1 MLLRI
6 VAAGESLAAGP
17 RLRLGP
23 DLQGKPS
30 EQVYTGVAACRCEGV
45 EGEGVEGEGVEGE
58 GVEGEGVEGEGV
70 EGEGVVRGHTLSG
83 ATHTLHSHSSPV
95 TCSGYIGTRWGR
107 PLLTA
112 LCGVELWPKV
122 RSGECSLKWKGRGG
136 GGGWGWGGGCT
147 CGASVS
153 GNTCSQMLQ
162 KYNVTR
168 SAAHALL

>member
-17 RLRLGP
+17 RLLLGP

-45 EGEGVEGEGVEGE
+45 EGEGV
-58 GVEGEGVEGEGV
+58 
-70 EGEGVVRGHTLSG
+70 VRGHTLSG

-95 TCSGYIGTRWGR
+95 TRSGYIGMRWGR

-122 RSGECSLKWKGRGG
+122 RSGECSLK
-136 GGGWGWGGGCT
+136 
-147 CGASVS
+147 
-153 GNTCSQMLQ
+153 
-162 KYNVTR
+162 
-168 SAAHALL
+168 